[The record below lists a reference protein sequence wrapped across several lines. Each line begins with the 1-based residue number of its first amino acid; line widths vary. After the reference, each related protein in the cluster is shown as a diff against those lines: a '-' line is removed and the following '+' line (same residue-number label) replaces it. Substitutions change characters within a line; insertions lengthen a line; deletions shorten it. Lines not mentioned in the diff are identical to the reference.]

1 MFIANRK
8 ELEKKF
14 PLQSDD
20 VIQSRIQ
27 RITIE
32 LENLGYEVDGGDVIG
47 WDICY
52 MIEEMDCYWLDFDNY
67 KTTLEDGLECII
79 IDTMALS
86 KFE

>member
-1 MFIANRK
+1 MAAVLNAQYHVNR
-8 ELEKKF
+8 
-14 PLQSDD
+14 
-20 VIQSRIQ
+20 
-27 RITIE
+27 
-32 LENLGYEVDGGDVIG
+32 NLSIRGDCSLNEYLSFLGLDEVEGGDTIG

>member
-32 LENLGYEVDGGDVIG
+32 LENLGYRMVGEFDG
-47 WDICY
+47 
-52 MIEEMDCYWLDFDNY
+52 MIRFE
-67 KTTLEDGLECII
+67 KRKDGCCIKCSI
-79 IDTMALS
+79 PCKS
-86 KFE
+86 

>member
-1 MFIANRK
+1 M
-8 ELEKKF
+8 
-14 PLQSDD
+14 
-20 VIQSRIQ
+20 
-27 RITIE
+27 
-32 LENLGYEVDGGDVIG
+32 DGGDVIG

-52 MIEEMDCYWLDFDNY
+52 MIEEMDCYWLDFDNH